1 MKSSL
6 PCYGKGQRCPDCPD
20 CKSLFLRQPTNS
32 AAQPGPRVQIYPDS
46 SLNLFMGSL
55 WWFFFSPVVSFALS
69 ISVYNLLL
77 LLLLC
82 RTVSDFLISK
92 KVFTQLYA
100 ERMNDGK
107 TSRNKQAKNGTDHT
121 KMSVDELSTCG
132 VIKLKV
138 YQKKS
143 HKINFRKRPE
153 KTPEK

>member
-1 MKSSL
+1 M
-6 PCYGKGQRCPDCPD
+6 
-20 CKSLFLRQPTNS
+20 
-32 AAQPGPRVQIYPDS
+32 
-46 SLNLFMGSL
+46 
-55 WWFFFSPVVSFALS
+55 SFALS

-100 ERMNDGK
+100 ERRNDGK
-107 TSRNKQAKNGTDHT
+107 ASRNKQVKNGTDHT
-121 KMSVDELSTCG
+121 KMSVDELSTRG

-138 YQKKS
+138 YQKEGY
-143 HKINFRKRPE
+143 KINFRKRPE